1 MGFTKNRVVFFLIC
15 NTSYYLLLF
24 YIDNLLV
31 YSFSQQPTYLL
42 LATILIFFQFC
53 LVGSMVLLQFDS
65 LLGLLLTLVLV
76 GAFAIVIVV
85 LFFLIVRAF
94 IIIHLLFLFVLI
106 TQCLVLL
113 DIRLLTGGGLG

>member
-1 MGFTKNRVVFFLIC
+1 
-15 NTSYYLLLF
+15 
-24 YIDNLLV
+24 
-31 YSFSQQPTYLL
+31 
-42 LATILIFFQFC
+42 
-53 LVGSMVLLQFDS
+53 MVLLQFDS